1 MGDHKVLFTFDDKL
15 DVDRILTSEPWS
27 FNKHLVAMERYEKET
42 PLHELKFEKTS
53 FWVQIHGIPLSYM
66 TVATAEKI
74 YEVIGD
80 VSRPKDPKDANG
92 GSFLRLKI
100 SIDLSLPLCRGCLV
114 TLENDKQV
122 WVSFKYE
129 RLPNVCYWCGRLT
142 HVDKDCDIWIERKGT
157 LWVEERQF
165 GPSICAPAFVPSRE
179 NVIMVPGFY
188 TEKKKAGPSSP
199 SPKAVAQPTG
209 NTTVLEGLGGCN
221 GKEGGETQA
230 EEVQGLVGNGNS
242 ALNSNN
248 LGLEVTHGIHNMINQ
263 EIMSESVTTV
273 QPETQLRGSNV
284 ELAKSD
290 QHDFLSFNSHDSDS
304 CAPTFLSVQSQ
315 KNEARDSHDVA
326 RVPKTAAPLR
336 VLLKWSR

>member
-1 MGDHKVLFTFDDKL
+1 MLF
-15 DVDRILTSEPWS
+15 RS
-27 FNKHLVAMERYEKET
+27 
-42 PLHELKFEKTS
+42 
-53 FWVQIHGIPLSYM
+53 
-66 TVATAEKI
+66 
-74 YEVIGD
+74 IGD
-80 VSRPKDPKDANG
+80 VLRPKDPKDADG

-100 SIDLSLPLCRGCLV
+100 FIDLSLPLCRGCLV

-273 QPETQLRGSNV
+273 QLETQLRGSNV